1 MQTKDQIRPDFSMLE
16 DARFITSKRPWFG
29 KLPETLTGDYAF
41 AVVGDRCGMAT
52 AGVFEKALEVLK
64 DLQPAFVLAVG
75 DLIEG
80 YWTSPASA
88 HEEWDEL
95 DAMVQATG
103 LPFFPAVGN
112 HDYGNA
118 MMADVWSERKGM
130 DYYAFRAGDALYITI
145 NTEHTPDE
153 LPEAFMKVVK
163 TVTEQIKRD
172 PAGAKQYLRAFGEA
186 LTPEQLQGMSQV
198 KMTIGE
204 EQFAFI
210 ESVLNEHQDVS
221 WTFINMHKPGWKTG
235 SEQFARLEQLLSN
248 RPHTMFAGHLHELEY
263 TREGNRELIQLGR
276 TGGLPHGEEEVGAN
290 ANMILWVTMRA
301 GVPTYRVVH
310 LDGVQDITA
319 YPPHTTKH
327 AKE

>member
-1 MQTKDQIRPDFSMLE
+1 MQTNLPIETQFAMLE
-16 DARFITSKRPWFG
+16 DPRFITSKRPWFG
-29 KLPETLTGDYAF
+29 QLPEQLTGDYSF
-41 AVVGDRCGMAT
+41 AVLGDRCGMAT
-52 AGVFEKALEVLK
+52 EGVFEKALELLK
-64 DLQPAFVLAVG
+64 DLKPSFVLAVG

-80 YWTSPASA
+80 YWTSSGPA

-95 DAMVQATG
+95 DAKVQATG
-103 LPFFPAVGN
+103 LPFFPTVGN

-118 MMADVWSERKGM
+118 LMADVWSERKGM

-153 LPEAFMKVVK
+153 LPETFVDVIK

-172 PAGAKQYLRAFGEA
+172 PAGAKTYLKAFGEA
-186 LTPEQLQGMSQV
+186 LTPEQLQGMSQI

-210 ESVLNEHQDVS
+210 EDVLKEHQDVS

-235 SEQFARLEQLLSN
+235 SEEFRRLVQMLAG
-248 RPHTMFAGHLHELEY
+248 RPHTIFAGHLHELEY

-276 TGGLPHGEEEVGAN
+276 TGGLPHGEEEAGAN
-290 ANMILWVTMRA
+290 ANLLLWVTMRA
-301 GVPTYRVVH
+301 GVPTYRVIH
-310 LDGVQDITA
+310 LDGVQDIAA
-319 YPPHTTKH
+319 YPPNAAKHT
-327 AKE
+327 KE

>member
-1 MQTKDQIRPDFSMLE
+1 MQTKDQIKPHFSVLE
-16 DARFITSKRPWFG
+16 DARFITSKQPWFG

-64 DLQPAFVLAVG
+64 DLKPSFVLAVG

-80 YWTSPASA
+80 YWTNPASA

-103 LPFFPAVGN
+103 LPFFPTVGN

-118 MMADVWSERKGM
+118 VMADVWSERKGM
-130 DYYAFRAGDALYITI
+130 DYYAFRAGDVLYITI

-153 LPEAFMKVVK
+153 LPEAFVDVIK

-172 PAGAKQYLRAFGEA
+172 PAGAKQYLKAFGEA
-186 LTPEQLQGMSQV
+186 LTPEQLQGMSQI

-210 ESVLNEHQDVS
+210 EDVLKEHQDVS
-221 WTFINMHKPGWKTG
+221 WTFISMHKPGWKTG
-235 SEQFARLEQLLSN
+235 SEEFRRLEQLLSN
-248 RPHTMFAGHLHELEY
+248 RPHTIFAGHLHELEY

-290 ANMILWVTMRA
+290 ANLLLWVTMRG
-301 GVPTYRVVH
+301 GVPTYRVIH

-327 AKE
+327 VKE

>member
-1 MQTKDQIRPDFSMLE
+1 MQTKLSIRTQSVMLE
-16 DARFITSKRPWFG
+16 DSRFITSKRPWFG
-29 KLPETLTGDYAF
+29 QLPEQLTGDYSF
-41 AVVGDRCGMAT
+41 AVMGDRCGMAT
-52 AGVFEKALEVLK
+52 EGVFEKALELLK
-64 DLQPAFVLAVG
+64 DLKPSFVLAVG

-80 YWTSPASA
+80 YWTSPGPA

-95 DAMVQATG
+95 DAMVGAMG
-103 LPFFPAVGN
+103 LPFFPTVGN

-118 MMADVWSERKGM
+118 LMADVWSERKGM
-130 DYYAFRAGDALYITI
+130 DYYAFRAGDSLFITI

-153 LPEAFMKVVK
+153 LPEAFVDVIK
-163 TVTEQIKRD
+163 TITEQIKRD
-172 PAGAKQYLRAFGEA
+172 PANAKTYLKAFGEA
-186 LTPEQLQGMSQV
+186 LTHEQLQGMSQI

-210 ESVLNEHQDVS
+210 EDVLKEHQDVS

-235 SEQFARLEQLLSN
+235 SEEFRRLEQLLTN
-248 RPHTMFAGHLHELEY
+248 RPHTIFAGHLHEMEY

-290 ANMILWVTMRA
+290 ANLLLWVTMRS

-310 LDGVQDITA
+310 LDGVQEIAA
-319 YPPHTTKH
+319 YPQNPKKHT
-327 AKE
+327 KE